1 MIGMAQLFDTQP
13 FSGHEKLLSESL
25 RVVLLIARYAQF
37 SSVQRRVKSQALSD
51 TTHFIS
57 VRITFFSLS
66 HTMSENRIFGSRSSL
81 YIFRSTFLL
90 THAILCLQQTAQGWI
105 GPLWGGYFLASLPA
119 EILWGGG
126 WLSLEVALADTTSRA
141 AEKRHHCCIRRRV
154 PPSVCA
160 LMPLRLSVNAD

>member
-66 HTMSENRIFGSRSSL
+66 NTMSENRIFGSRSSL

-90 THAILCLQQTAQGWI
+90 THATLLAADRTRVDRTTLGWI
-105 GPLWGGYFLASLPA
+105 FSGIFTSGN
-119 EILWGGG
+119 IVGGG
-126 WLSLEVALADTTSRA
+126 VAEPWSSSGWHHITRSRKTTSLLYSKARSTFGLRA
-141 AEKRHHCCIRRRV
+141 DAIKIIG
-154 PPSVCA
+154 
-160 LMPLRLSVNAD
+160 